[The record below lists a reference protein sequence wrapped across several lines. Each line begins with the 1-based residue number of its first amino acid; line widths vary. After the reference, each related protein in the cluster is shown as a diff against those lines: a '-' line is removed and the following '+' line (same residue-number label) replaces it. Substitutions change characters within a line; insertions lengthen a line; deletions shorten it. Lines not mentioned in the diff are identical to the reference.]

1 MSVSLCSYQ
10 LSATFEG
17 WAPSTPEAIQMVGP
31 WLGFHRLGVPGL
43 PEASLQVMGCVCV
56 GHAGQGSQRPGT
68 EQVF

>member
-10 LSATFEG
+10 LSVTFEG
-17 WAPSTPEAIQMVGP
+17 WAPSTPEVVQMVGA
-31 WLGFHRLGVPGL
+31 WLGVPGL